1 MQQPV
6 KPDPQGAAADDDSV
20 STVARASAPSAADAE
35 STLAPPRA
43 DAEDHDG
50 GATLASPASR
60 TNPPAGDDD
69 GESTLASPSN
79 RTPPHPVHHDA
90 DGEATLA
97 SPGSAAA
104 GSFDGEA
111 TLATPLTRSAP
122 DADQGDG
129 ESTLAGDGQALTP
142 SASPPSASDSGR
154 TSRGSPAI
162 DGDLAGAPVYVEQP
176 GRYQIRRQFG
186 AGGQGVI
193 WLAFDAT
200 VGREVAL
207 KALDVPRL
215 LTAGVNLP
223 VTEQRFLREAR
234 ITGQLEHPGI
244 APVHDLGRRADGS
257 VYYVQ
262 KLVRGRTLRDALKE
276 CKTAEERLRLLP
288 HYIDICQAIAYAHGR
303 GVIHRDLKPENVMVG
318 EFGETVVLDWGLAK
332 VRGKADGRGAGDPG
346 QSGRLAAPSSSQ
358 PGQAGQSSQSGKLAK
373 TPQLFAFGDSADRSG
388 DGASSET
395 RDGEVLGTPLYMS
408 PEQAAGRLVE
418 VDERSDVWALGA
430 MLYEVLCGRAPFAGG
445 KVSEVIARARKGI
458 APRVKELAPDAPAEL
473 AAVAERAIAKDRD
486 ARYPSAQALAAEI
499 ETFTLGGRVS
509 AYSYTPWELLTKLV
523 RRSPL
528 ASGLA
533 LFALVTL
540 IVSTVMVR
548 RDHKQALSAL
558 SETLAI
564 HAASAEVEQRWA
576 QAAAWYAAARA
587 QEERPEA
594 RFGEAMAEQLAPRPL
609 LRLGPHVKPAQGVVF
624 SRDGRKVITTDSE
637 GTLTVWDSASGKLL
651 SRVDAHKTLTPALAI
666 SPRAD
671 APLIATGGSDGR
683 LRLWDL
689 SLTAVVDL
697 AGSADPA
704 LQPKPDKDHAD
715 RSGYEEGSEGLPV
728 LGISSATFSLDGALL
743 ASASLEDGVSVWDV
757 KSRARLAN
765 FGSGH
770 DRTLGLAFTADGK
783 RVFSGG
789 LDGAVV
795 LHDFA
800 GEVLWRNRAHDS
812 RVRVIA
818 TSPDGQW
825 MASGGQDNS
834 VVLYAMG
841 PIEKAA
847 VPGHESEDPDAEVR
861 EVAADPAE
869 VSGWKKSKNNGT
881 GPKRLEGHQRAI
893 SGLAFSPDSS
903 VLASTSRDG
912 IVVLWDVASGRPVAR
927 LDADERASNG
937 LGWSADG
944 AMLAA
949 AFQDQVVQV
958 WKMPERRRMRALGGH
973 TDAVRAVAFA
983 PGGGLLVSTGL
994 DGTIRTWDRDTGK
1007 QVRSVMSAAKKK
1019 KARVVAISPDG
1030 RQLASGGEG
1039 DSFELWDMA
1048 TGARERLVGGLP
1060 EGTSALAYDPRGGR
1074 LYSGHR
1080 KGMLRVIDPA
1090 TGQVL
1095 AQTPSGH
1102 PVVEAVAVS
1111 PDSKLVATSGSDGLV
1126 MVLDART
1133 LTRIVKL
1140 EAHNEAGRGVAF
1152 SPDGTLLASGGADRR
1167 LVIYNTADW
1176 SIAREL
1182 GGHHGRIQGVV
1193 FSPDG
1198 KLLGTSCVDQGV
1210 RIFDPRTGQLI
1221 YSVTRHEAAVL
1232 DLAWSPDGRTL
1243 ASASSDK
1250 TIELLW
1256 VDGTSD
1262 VPLPKQALSSV
1273 LSTHGLRLVGQR
1285 VEPLAQRDRSFSGDG
1300 P

>member
-1 MQQPV
+1 MQPER
-6 KPDPQGAAADDDSV
+6 PDPAETGAEDAVA
-20 STVARASAPSAADAE
+20 TVARAPAPGAAGD
-35 STLAPPRA
+35 
-43 DAEDHDG
+43 DG
-50 GATLASPASR
+50 DATLASPASR
-60 TNPPAGDDD
+60 PALPAG
-69 GESTLASPSN
+69 SAS
-79 RTPPHPVHHDA
+79 D

-104 GSFDGEA
+104 ASFADSFDNEITDGS
-111 TLATPLTRSAP
+111 PLSRSSHE
-122 DADQGDG
+122 GDHDG
-129 ESTLAGDGQALTP
+129 GATLAGDGQALTP
-142 SASPPSASDSGR
+142 SASPASVSDSGR
-154 TSRGSPAI
+154 GSSRGSPAI
-162 DGDLAGAPVYVEQP
+162 DGELSGAPVYTEQP
-176 GRYQIRRQFG
+176 GRYQVRRQFG
-186 AGGQGVI
+186 AGGQGII
-193 WLAFDAT
+193 WLAFDST

-207 KALDVPRL
+207 KSLDVPRL

-276 CKTAEERLRLLP
+276 CKTAAERLRLLP

-346 QSGRLAAPSSSQ
+346 QHGRPAAPPSSSSSSQ
-358 PGQAGQSSQSGKLAK
+358 PSQSSLSGQPGQSSQSGKLGK
-373 TPQLFAFGDSADRSG
+373 TPQLFAFGDSRERSG

-408 PEQAAGRLVE
+408 PEQAAGRLSE

-445 KVSEVIARARKGI
+445 KVGEVIARARKGL

-473 AAVAERAIAKDRD
+473 AAVAERAIAKERE

-499 ETFTLGGRVS
+499 EAFTLGGRVS
-509 AYSYTPWELLTKLV
+509 AYSYTPWELLSKLV

-540 IVSTVMVR
+540 VVSTVMVR
-548 RDHKQALSAL
+548 RDHQQAVSAL

-594 RFGEAMAEQLAPRPL
+594 RFGEAMAEQLAPRPV
-609 LRLGPHVKPAQGVVF
+609 LRLGPHLKPAQGVVF
-624 SRDGRKVITTDSE
+624 ARDGSKVITTDSE
-637 GTLTVWDSASGKLL
+637 GTLTVWDAASGKLL
-651 SRVDAHKTLTPALAI
+651 SRVDAHKTLTPALAL
-666 SPRAD
+666 SPV

-689 SLTAVVDL
+689 SLAPVVDL

-704 LQPKPDKDHAD
+704 LQPRPDKDHAD
-715 RSGYEEGSEGLPV
+715 RSGYDEGSEGLPV
-728 LGISSATFSLDGALL
+728 LGVSSATFSPDGALL
-743 ASASLEDGVSVWDV
+743 ASASLEDGVSIWDL
-757 KSRARLAN
+757 KTRARIAN
-765 FGSGH
+765 MGKGS
-770 DRTLGLAFTADGK
+770 DRILGLAFTADGK

-795 LHDFA
+795 LRDLA
-800 GEVLWRNRAHDS
+800 GEERWRNRSHSA

-818 TSPDGQW
+818 TSADGRW
-825 MASGGQDNS
+825 MASGGQDN
-834 VVLYAMG
+834 VVLLYRMDLIDKAS
-841 PIEKAA
+841 AA
-847 VPGHESEDPDAEVR
+847 VHQRGDPGAEELDESVDPS
-861 EVAADPAE
+861 EVAA
-869 VSGWKKSKNNGT
+869 SGGKKGADAVN
-881 GPKRLEGHQRAI
+881 GPKRLEAHQRAI
-893 SGLAFSPDSS
+893 SGLGFSPDGTL
-903 VLASTSRDG
+903 LASTSRDG
-912 IVVLWDVASGRPVAR
+912 LLVLWDVASGRAVAR
-927 LDADERASNG
+927 LDADELASNG
-937 LGWSADG
+937 LAWSADG
-944 AMLAA
+944 ARLAA
-949 AFQDQVVQV
+949 AFQDQVVRV
-958 WKMPERRRMRALGGH
+958 WQMPARRRMRALGGH
-973 TDAVRAVAFA
+973 TDGVRSVAFA
-983 PGGGLLVSTGL
+983 PGGGLLASTGL

-1007 QVRSVMSAAKKK
+1007 ALRVWKTAAKKQK
-1019 KARVVAISPDG
+1019 SRVVAISPDG

-1039 DSFELWDMA
+1039 DSFELWDLA
-1048 TGARERLVGGLP
+1048 TGERQRLLAGMS

-1080 KGMLRVIDPA
+1080 KGMLRVVDPA
-1090 TGQVL
+1090 TGKVL
-1095 AQTPSGH
+1095 GQTPSGH

-1111 PDSKLVATSGSDGLV
+1111 ADSKLIATSGSDGLV
-1126 MVLDART
+1126 MVFDART
-1133 LTRIVKL
+1133 LARVARL
-1140 EAHNEAGRGVAF
+1140 EAHSEAGRGVAF
-1152 SPDGTLLASGGADRR
+1152 SPDGKLLASGGADRR
-1167 LVIYNTADW
+1167 LVIYRTADW
-1176 SIAREL
+1176 SVTQDI

-1198 KLLGTSCVDQGV
+1198 KLLGTSCIDQSV
-1210 RIFDPRTGQLI
+1210 RIFDPLTGQLI

-1243 ASASSDK
+1243 ASASTDK

-1256 VDGTSD
+1256 VDGTD
-1262 VPLPKQALSSV
+1262 NVPPPKQALSHV
-1273 LSTHGLRLVGQR
+1273 LDEHGLRLEGQR
-1285 VEPLAQRDRSFSGDG
+1285 VVPQAQRDRSFSGDE